1 MQQCKAAF
9 GPSIHILTAS
19 SGNAGLAAA
28 VSARKLGIKCTV
40 YLPVIARQEI
50 QQRMRDE
57 GAHTVTV
64 GQVYA
69 ESVVAMRAAAKND
82 PNACVPSP
90 LMYSP
95 AHALSSVIVPSYDHP
110 VLWQGH
116 ASIVEEM
123 THQLQK
129 KPDAILGSVGGGGL
143 IGGVLLGCKIAGWD
157 NGRSFGH
164 SDDRV

>member
-82 PNACVPSP
+82 PNA
-90 LMYSP
+90 
-95 AHALSSVIVPSYDHP
+95 VIVPSYDHP